1 MPAKSPR
8 PKPKAP
14 TEKYTCHYCARQL
27 AGSSFYM
34 STDPLIK
41 TGYAPMCK
49 ECAKK
54 FARRYDER
62 SGEWLGE
69 SIETMK
75 STLQR
80 LDKPWLKDVFERA
93 YRESSGTVG
102 GDHKDTIWDKYIQVI
117 SIGKYSS
124 LRWNDSDFDDKD
136 VRMPVKEKPASSKL
150 TEAEEEKE
158 KNRQDIVRLV
168 GYDPFEKE
176 PEEDKAVLYA
186 QFIGYLDSEGNNDDP
201 TRVLDSIEIV
211 RGYSQLQ
218 KINDMSAA
226 AFQNLTST
234 GKTNDIRTYM
244 DTKKKLADVISQ
256 LAEQSCISLK
266 HNKNAKKGE
275 NTWTGKIKKLHDI
288 NLREAEVN
296 GFDIATCR
304 GMQQVLEL
312 SDESILKQL
321 KLDESEWSNIVADQ
335 RQMVTKLQREKDIY
349 QEINRVL
356 LRENIDL
363 RDILSDNGLL
373 REQDLKDLKQ
383 LFSAFGAASEEGDD
397 NG

>member
-1 MPAKSPR
+1 
-8 PKPKAP
+8 
-14 TEKYTCHYCARQL
+14 
-27 AGSSFYM
+27 
-34 STDPLIK
+34 
-41 TGYAPMCK
+41 
-49 ECAKK
+49 
-54 FARRYDER
+54 
-62 SGEWLGE
+62 
-69 SIETMK
+69 
-75 STLQR
+75 
-80 LDKPWLKDVFERA
+80 
-93 YRESSGTVG
+93 
-102 GDHKDTIWDKYIQVI
+102 
-117 SIGKYSS
+117 
-124 LRWNDSDFDDKD
+124 
-136 VRMPVKEKPASSKL
+136 MPVKEKQASSKL

-186 QFIGYLDSEGNNDDP
+186 QFIGYLDAEGNNDDP

-373 REQDLKDLKQ
+373 REQDLKDLKK

-397 NG
+397 SG